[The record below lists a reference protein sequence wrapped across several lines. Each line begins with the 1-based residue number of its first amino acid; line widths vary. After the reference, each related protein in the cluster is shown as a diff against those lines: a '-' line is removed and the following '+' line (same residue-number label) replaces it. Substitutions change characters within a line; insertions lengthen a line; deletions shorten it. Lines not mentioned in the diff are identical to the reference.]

1 MNQKLIKQVYLGIPD
16 GGGDGATVVRSS
28 TCFDFQNRTLGKIR
42 KI

>member
-16 GGGDGATVVRSS
+16 GGDGATVVRSS